1 MEQVRIILG
10 WLKVHHFWV
19 LLVLVLGLTIG
30 FWYMGSTA
38 VAKSFADGKRKIE
51 SEFSNQR
58 NLQNKD
64 FKPNDSINEKQNE
77 ETRLQ
82 TEETLKIW
90 AKLYERQ
97 SSGALKWPEELGN
110 AFLSRISKLEFG
122 DKIPTRERD
131 RYQNY
136 IEGVFDDLIE
146 IIDAQVLAEGTRSGA
161 GGLTGGFPGGIA
173 TSPVGIGDASLGN
186 DVVEPTHKVD
196 WLDQETVRQKL
207 YFGSR
212 PKSVEIWVTQE
223 DLWVYETMLRAIAQT
238 NEASGARRHSRMP
251 IQTIF
256 EFQVG
261 QDAASQNDSSNRL
274 FIPEN
279 NSVTGFTDSGRGSL
293 IGGGDS
299 GSDFK
304 SSFGQSEDENVL
316 VGRYL
321 DDTGNPINQVS
332 EGDFSFGTEYKRLP
346 VRMVLEM
353 EESWIPALIE
363 RLANAPL
370 QIEVD
375 QVRVNPEDEG
385 SSSKLSGGMSFGGGN
400 RDVGAFKRNPGL
412 GNVIIQGNVYIFN
425 KPDETLLS
433 NDEAPSGF

>member
-51 SEFSNQR
+51 SEFSSQR
-58 NLQNKD
+58 NLQSKD
-64 FKPNDSINEKQNE
+64 FKPNDSINEKQNQ

-90 AKLYERQ
+90 EKLYERQ
-97 SSGALKWPEELGN
+97 TSGALKWPEELGN
-110 AFLSRISKLEFG
+110 AFLSKIAKLEFG
-122 DKIPTRERD
+122 DKISTRERD

-146 IIDAQVLAEGTRSGA
+146 IVDAQVLAEGSRGSG
-161 GGLTGGFPGGIA
+161 GGLTGSGFTGGISA
-173 TSPVGIGDASLGN
+173 PPIGEAGAMGSN
-186 DVVEPTHKVD
+186 EVEPTHKVD
-196 WLDQETVRQKL
+196 WLDQDTVRQKL

-261 QDAASQNDSSNRL
+261 QDAASQNNSSNRI
-274 FIPEN
+274 FVPEN
-279 NSVTGFTDSGRGSL
+279 TGGTGFSDSGGSSYRGD
-293 IGGGDS
+293 DS
-299 GSDFK
+299 SSDYN
-304 SSFGQSEDENVL
+304 SSFGQGEDENVL
-316 VGRYL
+316 IGRYL
-321 DDTGNPINQVS
+321 DDTGKPISLVT

-353 EESWIPALIE
+353 EETWIPALIE

-370 QIEVD
+370 QIEVE
-375 QVRVNPEDEG
+375 QVRVNPED
-385 SSSKLSGGMSFGGGN
+385 SSSGSNLSGGMSFGGGN
-400 RDVGAFKRNPGL
+400 RDVEAFDRNPGL

-425 KPDETLLS
+425 KPDESLLS
-433 NDEAPSGF
+433 SDEASVDF